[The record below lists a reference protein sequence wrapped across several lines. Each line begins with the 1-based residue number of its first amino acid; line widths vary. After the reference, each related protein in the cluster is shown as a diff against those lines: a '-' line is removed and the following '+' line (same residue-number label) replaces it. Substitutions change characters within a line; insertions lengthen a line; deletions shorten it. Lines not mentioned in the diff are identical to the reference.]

1 MLSDFGVSR
10 VLVASHVTTC
20 TTSFKGTTRWMA
32 VEFFPQANG
41 TFSGKPATANEQT
54 DVWAFGMTVYVS
66 SHLFLFGYF
75 VTVIM

>member
-20 TTSFKGTTRWMA
+20 TISFKGTTRWMA